1 MVDVFVIDLNNYDMI
16 LGIQWLVMLE
26 NVVSD
31 YKELW
36 MYFTWPGQEVVLTRD
51 RTTKLQIIMFKQL
64 NGLLDNPSELIEV
77 SLCSLIILEE
87 ADNMTCSMLST
98 LPPIEEKNTAL
109 KELLKYY

>member
-1 MVDVFVIDLNNYDMI
+1 
-16 LGIQWLVMLE
+16 
-26 NVVSD
+26 
-31 YKELW
+31 
-36 MYFTWPGQEVVLTRD
+36 
-51 RTTKLQIIMFKQL
+51 MFKQL